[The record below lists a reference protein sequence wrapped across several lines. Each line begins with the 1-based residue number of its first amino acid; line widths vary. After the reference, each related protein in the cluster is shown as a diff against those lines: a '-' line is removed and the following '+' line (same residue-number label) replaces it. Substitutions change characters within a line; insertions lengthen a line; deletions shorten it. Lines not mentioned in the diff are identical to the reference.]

1 MAEAPVDRR
10 THGHADFC
18 QVWDVCFAN
27 LYLRRFLLQKT
38 KPAIRKRV
46 GKRPDNGKEARGACR
61 IPAC

>member
-27 LYLRRFLLQKT
+27 LYLRRFLLQQKKNSNKET
-38 KPAIRKRV
+38 R
-46 GKRPDNGKEARGACR
+46 GKAAR
-61 IPAC
+61 